1 MYTFSSLKNYLD
13 TILVREKIP
22 GFDCRVLHKGSE
34 VFSYHAGFADKENNI
49 PMKGDEFFYI
59 YSASKPICCAAA
71 LHAFEEGKFLMGH
84 PLWWYL
90 PEFKD
95 IKLKIPQPDGK
106 IKYEPIKGEIKI
118 HDLFNMTAGLN
129 YDCSSPEI
137 REAVRNNP
145 SAPTREIVRA
155 IAKMGVD
162 FEPGTRW
169 QYSLC
174 HDVLACLVEVATG
187 VKFADYVKK
196 VIFEPL
202 GMKNSTYHPT
212 KEMIEKM
219 CAQYRFNYSTNMPDR
234 VEKKNDY
241 IFGDEYDSGGAGV
254 FTTVDDYVKFAY
266 ALTNYGVGAN
276 GARILSK
283 ATVNLMRTNTLP
295 VGTKMYEDCSSWM
308 SNHEYGYGFGV
319 RTKIGVGRG
328 GNLTSIGEF
337 GWDGA
342 AGFLVSVD
350 PEKQITIV
358 YAQQMLNPQHD
369 CTHNKIKNF
378 VNQII
383 E

>member
-13 TILVREKIP
+13 TILVREKVP
-22 GFDCRVLHKGSE
+22 GFDCRVLHNGSE
-34 VFSYHAGFADKENNI
+34 IFSYHAGYADKENEI
-49 PMKGDEFFYI
+49 PMKGDEYYYI

-95 IKLKIPQPDGK
+95 IKLKVPQPDGT

-118 HDLFNMTAGLN
+118 HDLFNMTAGFN
-129 YDCSSPEI
+129 YDCSSKEI
-137 REAVRNNP
+137 REAVKNNP
-145 SAPTREIVRA
+145 SAPTREIVKA

-174 HDVLACLVEVATG
+174 HDVLACLVEVSTG

-202 GMKNSTYHPT
+202 GMTSSTYHPT

-219 CAQYRFNYSTNMPDR
+219 CAQYRFNYSTNLPDR
-234 VEKKNDY
+234 VEKTNDY

-283 ATVNLMRTNTLP
+283 ATINLMRSNTLP
-295 VGTKMYEDCSSWM
+295 IGSKMYEDCSSWM

-342 AGFLVSVD
+342 AGFLVSAD

-369 CTHNKIKNF
+369 CIHNKIKNF

>member
-13 TILVREKIP
+13 TILVREKVP
-22 GFDCRVLHKGSE
+22 GFDLRVLHKGNE
-34 VFSYHAGFADKENNI
+34 VFSYQAGYADKENQI
-49 PMKGDEFFYI
+49 KMKGDEHYFI

-90 PEFKD
+90 PEFKS
-95 IKLKIPQPDGK
+95 IKVKTKQPDGTVT
-106 IKYEPIKGEIKI
+106 YEPIKGEIKI
-118 HDLFNMTAGLN
+118 HDIFNMTAGLN
-129 YDCSSPEI
+129 YDCEAPEI
-137 REAVRNNP
+137 KEVIKNYP
-145 SAPTREIVRA
+145 TAPTREIVKG
-155 IAKMGVD
+155 IANIGLD
-162 FEPGTRW
+162 FEPNTRW

-174 HDVLACLVEVATG
+174 HDVLAALVEVATG
-187 VKFADYVKK
+187 ERFADYVKR

-202 GMKNSTYHPT
+202 GMTNTAYHPT
-212 KEMIEKM
+212 KEMLDNM
-219 CAQYRFNYSTNMPDR
+219 CAQYRFNYSTNEPDR
-234 VEKKNDY
+234 VERKNAY
-241 IFGDEYDSGGAGV
+241 VFGPDYDSGGAGV
-254 FTTVDDYVKFAY
+254 VTTVDDYVKFAY
-266 ALTNYGVGAN
+266 AMTNYGVGLN

-295 VGTKMYEDCSSWM
+295 LDSQKFADFNCWM
-308 SNHEYGYGFGV
+308 SNHEYGYGYGV

-328 GNLTSIGEF
+328 GNLTSIGEY

-342 AGFLVSVD
+342 AGFLVSMD

-358 YAQQMLNPQHD
+358 YAQHMLNPQHD

>member
-1 MYTFSSLKNYLD
+1 MYTFSALKNYMD
-13 TILVREKIP
+13 TILVREKVP
-22 GFDCRVLHKGSE
+22 GFDLRVLHKGNE
-34 VFSYHAGFADKENNI
+34 VFSYHAGYSDKENGI
-49 PMKGDEFFYI
+49 EMKGNEHYFI

-71 LHAFEEGKFLMGH
+71 LHAYEEGKFLMGH

-95 IKLKIPQPDGK
+95 IKFRGTDT
-106 IKYEPIKGEIKI
+106 PIKGEIKI
-118 HDLFNMTAGLN
+118 HDLFTMTAGLN
-129 YDCSSPEI
+129 YDCGSAEI
-137 REAVRNNP
+137 KEAVKNNP
-145 SAPTREIVRA
+145 NAPTREIVKA

-162 FEPGTRW
+162 FEPGTKW

-174 HDVLACLVEVATG
+174 HDVLAGLVEAATG
-187 VKFADYVKK
+187 ERFADYVKR

-202 GMKNSTYHPT
+202 GMNNTAYHPT
-212 KEMIEKM
+212 SEMLDNM
-219 CAQYRFNYSTNMPDR
+219 CAQYCFNYSTGMPER
-234 VEKKNDY
+234 VEKKNGY
-241 IFGDEYDSGGAGV
+241 VFGTDYDSGGAGV
-254 FTTVDDYVKFAY
+254 VTTIDDYVKFAY
-266 ALTNYGVGAN
+266 AMTNYGVGLN

-295 VGTKMYEDCSSWM
+295 IGSQKFEDFNCWM

-342 AGFLVSVD
+342 AGFMVSID

-358 YAQQMLNPQHD
+358 YGQQMLNPQHD

-383 E
+383 EE

>member
-1 MYTFSSLKNYLD
+1 MYTFSALKNYMD
-13 TILVREKIP
+13 TILVREKVP
-22 GFDCRVLHKGSE
+22 GFDLRVLHKGNE
-34 VFSYHAGFADKENNI
+34 VFSYHAGYNDKENKI
-49 PMKGDEFFYI
+49 PMKGNEYYYI

-95 IKLKIPQPDGK
+95 IKFRGTDT
-106 IKYEPIKGEIKI
+106 PIKGEILI
-118 HDLFNMTAGLN
+118 HDLFTMTAGFN
-129 YDCSSPEI
+129 YDCESKEI
-137 REAVRNNP
+137 KEAVKNNP
-145 SAPTREIVRA
+145 KAPTREIAKA

-174 HDVLACLVEVATG
+174 HDVLAALVEVATG

-202 GMKNSTYHPT
+202 GMTNSTYHPT
-212 KEMIEKM
+212 KEMIDNM
-219 CAQYRFNYSTNMPDR
+219 CQQYRFNYSTGEPDR
-234 VEKKNDY
+234 IEKTNSY
-241 IFGDEYDSGGAGV
+241 IFGPDYDSGGAGV
-254 FTTVDDYVKFAY
+254 TTTVDDYVKFAY
-266 ALTNYGVGAN
+266 AMTNYGVGLN

-295 VGTKMYEDCSSWM
+295 VGSQKFEDCNSWM
-308 SNHEYGYGFGV
+308 SNREYGYGFGV

-342 AGFLVSVD
+342 AGFMVSID